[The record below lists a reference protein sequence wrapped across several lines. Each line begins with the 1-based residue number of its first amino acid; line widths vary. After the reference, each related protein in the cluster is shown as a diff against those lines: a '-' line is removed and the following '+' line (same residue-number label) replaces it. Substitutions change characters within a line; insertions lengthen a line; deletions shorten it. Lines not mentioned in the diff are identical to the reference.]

1 MNKSAKAFEVRVV
14 PLQMSMLFRLAR
26 HTAQPDIHTVSC
38 GVEFD
43 FYLHITSSRIMF
55 LTPKKGN
62 SALFDKSILSVK
74 VRPRLGD
81 SVLFNALFKM
91 SEGKLVLVTGAAGL
105 IASHCIKQVSAAALY
120 HDK

>member
-1 MNKSAKAFEVRVV
+1 MNKNAKAFEVRVV

-43 FYLHITSSRIMF
+43 FITSSRIMF

-74 VRPRLGD
+74 ERPRLGD
-81 SVLFNALFKM
+81 SVLFNALFRM